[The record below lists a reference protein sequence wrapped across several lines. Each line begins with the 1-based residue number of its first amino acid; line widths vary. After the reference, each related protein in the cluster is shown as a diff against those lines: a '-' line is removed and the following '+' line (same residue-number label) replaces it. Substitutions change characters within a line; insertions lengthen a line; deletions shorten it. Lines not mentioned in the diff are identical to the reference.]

1 MIGYTSN
8 RMLMPGDFMD
18 YTTNKEKIKRII
30 AEKSSL
36 FIVTLK
42 LGIPKERWNDCIN
55 FSPIIRNIKVGEK
68 KEKKLIQLMT
78 TMDEYMSFSSYYLW
92 FLIDNFGFEIED
104 TKEMSIFYHF
114 IINRKIRR
122 RI

>member
-1 MIGYTSN
+1 
-8 RMLMPGDFMD
+8 MPGDFMD

-42 LGIPKERWNDCIN
+42 GGIPKKRWNDCIN
-55 FSPIIRNIKVGEK
+55 FPIIIRNIKVGEK
-68 KEKKLIQLMT
+68 KEKKLTQLMI
-78 TMDEYMSFSSYYLW
+78 TMNEYMSFSNYYLW

-104 TKEMSIFYHF
+104 IKEMSIFYK
-114 IINRKIRR
+114 NEKKNYSLNLQKS
-122 RI
+122 